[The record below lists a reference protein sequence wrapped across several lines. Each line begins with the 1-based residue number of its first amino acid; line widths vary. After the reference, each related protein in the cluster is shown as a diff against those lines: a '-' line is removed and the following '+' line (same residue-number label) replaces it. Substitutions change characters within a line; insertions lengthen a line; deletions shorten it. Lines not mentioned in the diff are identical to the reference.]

1 MKYLNTAYL
10 VIAGL
15 IFLIVIAFVIKMM
28 MKPVALLWKLLL
40 NSVIGLVLLVLV
52 NYAAVRFGFFTLPI
66 NLITI
71 LIAGFM
77 GVPGLIL
84 LICFQMILP

>member
-1 MKYLNTAYL
+1 LRTAYL

-15 IFLIVIAFVIKMM
+15 IFLIIFSFVVRMM

-40 NSVIGLVLLVLV
+40 NSAIGLILLVVV
-52 NYAAVRFGFFTLPI
+52 NYAAVHLGFFTLPI

-71 LIAGFM
+71 LTAGFM
-77 GVPGLIL
+77 GIPGIIL
-84 LICFQMILP
+84 LICFQMIL

>member
-1 MKYLNTAYL
+1 LNTTYL

-15 IFLIVIAFVIKMM
+15 IFLIIIYLVAKMM

-40 NSVIGLVLLVLV
+40 NSVIGLVLLVVV
-52 NYAAVRFGFFTLPI
+52 NYAAVRVGFFTLPI

-77 GVPGLIL
+77 GIPGIIL